1 MAKLMPHAI
10 MLIRIFALTEI
21 LYATGHKIFLQGVI
35 HEHDFLIMGTYN
47 HFIQCR
53 TCDAVYCILCGK
65 RIATAVMRGD
75 HGVGKCIRRDLHR
88 PVVPFK

>member
-1 MAKLMPHAI
+1 MPRATTLMS
-10 MLIRIFALTEI
+10 IFALEEI
-21 LYATGHKIFLQGVI
+21 LYATEHKIFLLGVI
-35 HEHDFLIMGTYN
+35 HEHDFLIMGTYD

-65 RIATAVMRGD
+65 RITTAITRGD
-75 HGVGKCIRRDLHR
+75 HGVGKCIRRDMHR